1 MAIRVPTPANQG
13 AQQLGALTTVEAGT
27 PMQNLQ
33 APDLAFNAR
42 ALSQLGG
49 VMASY
54 AADLKQRSDDR
65 MLLEFQA
72 SYGDF
77 ERDLLYNPE
86 TGLMTRALGDARGI
100 TQDADAAASAFL
112 AQYRRDASGLS
123 GSASAA
129 IDRYAQQR
137 SEAFLTRL
145 AQRELAEGQRY
156 NAQMQAAAVRA
167 ARAQAQL
174 EFASDEA
181 LSEQESI
188 LRGAADQLYRSQ
200 ITAEV
205 DAEFGVYAG
214 EEGRRAATAE
224 ARITEQVDAAVQA
237 EVDAMYRGAIT
248 QALMLDTR
256 EGRARAAELLQTGV
270 EGGRIQLQPNDRLAR
285 AVTFGTE
292 RDGREYQAQLLIEQ
306 ANGDLGAAVE
316 LAYDLPRVSAE
327 DRAEIVDMLELRM
340 RSEDRQNS
348 QMMRELTD
356 RATALAA
363 QGRLDDLTTLE
374 QSQLPEA
381 TLTRLQTLSRQVA
394 MGTPTYSDD
403 AAYNELDRMTD
414 RQLAE
419 ADLSE
424 YVGLLSAEDLRA
436 FQSRQNAANRAD
448 QEQVEARIDER
459 IQSLRKGTVEGSLYT
474 AEEIVTQMI
483 DRFELSESDAAEF
496 RRGMNEYFASRVTA
510 NEPVTSDGLWQAGQ
524 TYADLLLTGRVQ
536 RSDPQAVSTLE
547 RLPDFEIAT
556 VDLEPYR
563 DQLTQ
568 EDFARFQQEQ
578 NTAIATQLEEAQA
591 EAEAEAQAAEE
602 RARQLAAA
610 AEEEAVRI
618 AAIQAFTP
626 ATVLNQIVGDRNL
639 SGQNALIFRQVM
651 GQYISSVTATGVEPT
666 NNDLYEYGELMLT
679 GIAPEQFFGSGAAAY
694 TIMLNPPE
702 VVDSTG
708 TVLPVSVRQQ
718 IVLGLLEAGRNVTAE
733 NMQAVYNATQQG
745 E

>member
-1 MAIRVPTPANQG
+1 
-13 AQQLGALTTVEAGT
+13 
-27 PMQNLQ
+27 
-33 APDLAFNAR
+33 
-42 ALSQLGG
+42 
-49 VMASY
+49 
-54 AADLKQRSDDR
+54 
-65 MLLEFQA
+65 
-72 SYGDF
+72 
-77 ERDLLYNPE
+77 
-86 TGLMTRALGDARGI
+86 MTRELGDARGI
-100 TQDADAAASAFL
+100 TQEAEAAASAFL

-129 IDRYAQQR
+129 LDRYAQQR

-270 EGGRIQLQPNDRLAR
+270 EGGRIQIQPNDRLVR

-327 DRAEIVDMLELRM
+327 DRAEIVEMLELRM
-340 RSEDRQNS
+340 RSEERQNS
-348 QMMRELTD
+348 QVVRDLTD
-356 RATALAA
+356 RATALAVE
-363 QGRLDDLTTLE
+363 GRLDEMSTLE

-381 TLTRLQTLSRQVA
+381 TLTRLQTLNRRVA
-394 MGTPTYSDD
+394 TGTPTYSDN
-403 AAYNELDRMTD
+403 AAYNELDSLTD
-414 RQLAE
+414 RQLAGV
-419 ADLSE
+419 DLSE
-424 YVGLLSAEDLRA
+424 YVGRLSAEDMRT
-436 FQSRQNAANRAD
+436 FQARQNAARRAY
-448 QEQVEARIDER
+448 QERVETLNDERVEA
-459 IQSLRKGTVEGSLYT
+459 LRNGTVEGSLYT
-474 AEEIVTQMI
+474 AAQIVDQMI
-483 DRFELSESDAAEF
+483 ARFELNESDAAEF
-496 RRGMNEYFASRVTA
+496 RRGMNEYFAGRVTA
-510 NEPVTSDGLWQAGQ
+510 AEPVTSDGLWEAGQ
-524 TYADLLLTGRVQ
+524 TYADLLIAGRVQ
-536 RSDPQAVSTLE
+536 RSDPQAVNTLE
-547 RLPDFEIAT
+547 QLPDYQIAT
-556 VDLEPYR
+556 VNLEPYR
-563 DQLTQ
+563 DQLTP
-568 EDFARFQQEQ
+568 EDFRRFQEEQ
-578 NTAIATQLEEAQA
+578 NLAIAGRLEAAQA
-591 EAEAEAQAAEE
+591 AQEAEARAEEE
-602 RARQLAAA
+602 RAREA
-610 AEEEAVRI
+610 AEADEAELERLMASEVY
-618 AAIQAFTP
+618 TP
-626 ATVLNQIVGDRNL
+626 ATVINQLVERDNL
-639 SGQNALIFRQVM
+639 SPRNEVLFIDVMEQFR
-651 GQYISSVTATGVEPT
+651 SSFIAENRREPT
-666 NNDLYEYGELMLT
+666 NPELRAYGVLMLS
-679 GIAPEQFFGSGAAAY
+679 GIAPEQYVGSGPAAY
-694 TIMLNPPE
+694 TIILDPPE
-702 VVDSTG
+702 VVDSNG
-708 TVLPVSVRQQ
+708 ILLPVSERQL
-718 IVLGLLEAGRNVTAE
+718 IVIGLMEAGRNVTAE

>member
-33 APDLAFNAR
+33 VPDLAFNAR
-42 ALSQLGG
+42 VLSEFGG

-54 AADLKQRSDDR
+54 AADLKQRNDDR

-72 SYGDF
+72 AHGDF

-86 TGLMTRALGDARGI
+86 TGLMTRELGDARGI
-100 TQDADAAASAFL
+100 TQEADAASAAFL
-112 AQYRRDASGLS
+112 AQYRRDVSGLS

-129 IDRYAQQR
+129 LDRYAQQR

-145 AQRELAEGQRY
+145 AQRELAEGQRH
-156 NAQMQAAAVRA
+156 NAQLQAAAVRA

-181 LSEQESI
+181 LAEQESI

-270 EGGRIQLQPNDRLAR
+270 EGGRIQIQPNDRLVR

-327 DRAEIVDMLELRM
+327 DRAEIVEMLELRM
-340 RSEDRQNS
+340 RSEERQNS
-348 QMMRELTD
+348 QAVRDLTD
-356 RATALAA
+356 RATALAVD
-363 QGRLDDLTTLE
+363 GRLDEMSTLE

-381 TLTRLQTLSRQVA
+381 TLTRLQALNRQVA
-394 MGTPTYSDD
+394 MGTPTYSDA
-403 AAYNELDRMTD
+403 AAYNELDSLTD
-414 RQLAE
+414 RQLAGV
-419 ADLSE
+419 DLSE
-424 YVGLLSAEDLRA
+424 YVGRLSAEDMRA
-436 FQSRQNAANRAD
+436 FQARQNAARRAD
-448 QEQVEARIDER
+448 QERVETRIDER
-459 IQSLRKGTVEGSLYT
+459 VEALRNGTVDGSLYT
-474 AEEIVTQMI
+474 AAQIVDQMI
-483 DRFELSESDAAEF
+483 DRFELNESDAAEF
-496 RRGMNEYFASRVTA
+496 RRGMNEYFAGRVTA
-510 NEPVTSDGLWQAGQ
+510 AEPVTSDGLWQAGQ

-536 RSDPQAVSTLE
+536 RSDPQAVNTLE
-547 RLPDFEIAT
+547 QLPDFEIAT
-556 VDLEPYR
+556 VDLEEYR
-563 DQLTQ
+563 DRLTE

-578 NTAIATQLEEAQA
+578 NTAIATLAEEA
-591 EAEAEAQAAEE
+591 EAAAVAEAQAAEE
-602 RARQLAAA
+602 RARQLAR
-610 AEEEAVRI
+610 EEDEEAARI

-626 ATVLNQIVGDRNL
+626 ATVINQIVGDRNI
-639 SGQNALIFRQVM
+639 SGQNAITFRRVM
-651 GQYISSVTATGVEPT
+651 TQYISSLTENGTVPE
-666 NNDLYEYGELMLT
+666 NDDLYDYGELMLSDSMPQSYWNAT
-679 GIAPEQFFGSGAAAY
+679 PVYQ
-694 TIMLNPPE
+694 IMLEPPE

-708 TVLPVSVRQQ
+708 TIIPVSERQL
-718 IVLGLLEAGRNVTAE
+718 IVIGLLEAGRDVTAE
-733 NMQAVYNATQQG
+733 NMQAVFNATQQG

>member
-33 APDLAFNAR
+33 VPDLAFNAR

-54 AADLKQRSDDR
+54 AADLKQRNDDR

-72 SYGDF
+72 AYGDF

-86 TGLMTRALGDARGI
+86 TGLMTRELGDARGI

-129 IDRYAQQR
+129 LDRYAQQR

-270 EGGRIQLQPNDRLAR
+270 EGGRIQIQPNDRLVR

-327 DRAEIVDMLELRM
+327 DRAEIVEMLELRM
-340 RSEDRQNS
+340 RSEERQNS

-363 QGRLDDLTTLE
+363 QGRLDELTVLE

-403 AAYNELDRMTD
+403 AAYNELDSMTN

-419 ADLSE
+419 VDLSE
-424 YVGLLSAEDLRA
+424 YVGRLSAEDMRA
-436 FQSRQNAANRAD
+436 FQARQNEANRAA
-448 QEQVEARIDER
+448 QEEVDARIDAR
-459 IQSLRKGTVEGSLYT
+459 VQALREGDVEGSMFT
-474 AEEIVTQMI
+474 AEEIVGQMI
-483 DRFELSESDAAEF
+483 DRFELDARDAAEF
-496 RRGMNEYFASRVTA
+496 RRGMNEYFAGRVTA
-510 NEPVTSDGLWQAGQ
+510 AEPVTSDGLWEAGQ
-524 TYADLLLTGRVQ
+524 AYADFLLTDRVQ
-536 RSDPQAVSTLE
+536 RSDPQAVNALE
-547 RLPDFEIAT
+547 QLPDFEIAT
-556 VDLEPYR
+556 VDLEEYR
-563 DQLTQ
+563 DRLTP
-568 EDFARFQQEQ
+568 EDFDRFQQEQ
-578 NTAIATQLEEAQA
+578 NTAIATALEEAQA
-591 EAEAEAQAAEE
+591 AAEAEAQAAEE
-602 RARQLAAA
+602 RARQAAA
-610 AEEEAVRI
+610 AEAERAEDI
-618 AAIQAFTP
+618 AASQIYTP
-626 ATVLNQIVGDRNL
+626 ATVINQLVDSRNL
-639 SGQNALIFRQVM
+639 SPQNEITFRRVM
-651 GQYISSVTATGVEPT
+651 DQYRSSLTAAGTEPT
-666 NNDLYEYGELMLT
+666 NDDLFDYGELMFT
-679 GIAPEQFFGSGAAAY
+679 GIAPEQFWGSGAAAY

-708 TVLPVSVRQQ
+708 TIIPVAARQQ
-718 IVLGLLEAGRNVTAE
+718 IVLALLEAGRNVTAQ